1 MEVGQYTYGAENISV
16 MSWDENSTIK
26 IGKFCSIASNV
37 QIFTGGNHNSNWIS
51 TYPFGHVNQEV
62 FGNNKQ
68 AGHPSSNGDV
78 IIGND
83 VWVGFGVTIMSGVRI
98 GDGAIIAANSHVV
111 KNISDYEL
119 WGGNPARLIKK
130 RFSDEVIELLLAVKW
145 WNYPVSKVNQIKDI
159 LCSESSILKLHEI
172 QKLLD

>member
-1 MEVGQYTYGAENISV
+1 MEVGEFTYGAENISV

-26 IGKFCSIASNV
+26 IGRFCSIATNV
-37 QIFTGGNHNSNWIS
+37 RIFTGGNHNSNWIS
-51 TYPFGHVNQEV
+51 TYPFGHINQGV
-62 FGNNKQ
+62 FGDHKQ

-83 VWVGFGVTIMSGVRI
+83 VWIGFGVTIMSGVRV
-98 GDGAIIAANSHVV
+98 GDGAIIAANSHIV

-119 WGGNPARLIKK
+119 WGGNPATFIKK
-130 RFSDEVIELLLAVKW
+130 RFSDEEIELLLELKW
-145 WNYPVSKVNQIKDI
+145 WNYPESKVNQFKNILSSDI
-159 LCSESSILKLHEI
+159 SILKLHQI